1 MIEAKQRGY
10 FGAGVTQA
18 QADLLN
24 AALSVLTEAGV
35 VFDEMQANSGYE
47 RYIHS
52 DSAVIELLKPIH
64 AVHKSLA
71 SNQIHGQMYLVELSK
86 KATLVIRESQGKFAF
101 SGSIFTNKS
110 IKQMLKYYDCSEFE
124 QI

>member
-1 MIEAKQRGY
+1 MITSKPRGY

-24 AALSVLTEAGV
+24 AALKVLEDGGV
-35 VFDEMQANSGYE
+35 VFGEMEANSGYE

-52 DSAVIELLKPIH
+52 DSAVLELLKPM
-64 AVHKSLA
+64 HKLYKCTA
-71 SNQIHGQMYLVELSK
+71 ANQIHGQMYLIELSK
-86 KATLVIRESQGKFAF
+86 KATLVIRESQGKFVY
-101 SGSIFTNKS
+101 SGSIYTNKS
-110 IKQMLKYYDCSEFE
+110 MKQMLNLYGSTEFE